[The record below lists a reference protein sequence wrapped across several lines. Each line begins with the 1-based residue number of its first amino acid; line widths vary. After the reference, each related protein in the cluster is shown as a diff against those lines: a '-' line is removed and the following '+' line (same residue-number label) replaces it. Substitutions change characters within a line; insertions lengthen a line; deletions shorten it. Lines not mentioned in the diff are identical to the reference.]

1 MRAMDLAVFIIM
13 IEMSIGFLGGM
24 HFYTNEAGEDV
35 DYMQSG
41 LAQGGYVER
50 FQTEN
55 ISETYAEKPG
65 IADYFKFALDWVFAS
80 FNMILMLVGA
90 FFVIGAL
97 LNIQF
102 GLPLYLCVFIQGI
115 VYLIYAWGFIQWR
128 SGRGGQAFE

>member
-13 IEMSIGFLGGM
+13 IEMAIGFMGGM
-24 HFYTNEAGEDV
+24 HFYTDKYGEDV

-41 LAQGGYVER
+41 LAQGGYVR
-50 FQTEN
+50 QFQTEN
-55 ISETYAEKPG
+55 ITTTFAEKPT

-80 FNMILMLVGA
+80 FNMILMIVGA
-90 FFVIGAL
+90 FFAIGLL

-102 GLPLYLCVFIQGI
+102 GLPAYLCVFIQGI
-115 VYLIYAWGFIQWR
+115 VYLIYMWGFIQWR